1 VAQSKAKMAAHHE
14 FGKAGEQMAAE
25 WLVQHGFELISR
37 NWKSARYEVDIIASR
52 NQVLHFIEVKSRHD
66 DLFGKPEDW
75 VDRRKGNHLLAAG
88 EAFQNKYPEW
98 KQIQFDIISILLTPD
113 GNRDFFF
120 IEDVYWW

>member
-14 FGKAGEQMAAE
+14 FGKACEQMAAE